1 MENKARARAHARAP
15 DDARPGQRARHAHE
29 RRASCVL
36 SHLRAQYHGTGR
48 FTKANGDTYMGE
60 CIKGRAHGRGV
71 LAYSTGEK
79 YRGEFAHNQ
88 VLLRCPRVA
97 RGHRVCVCLD
107 AAPSS
112 HSRAR
117 ARANAPCWP
126 ATRQGGLHLPEQIE
140 VRGPVASGAR
150 APRRAARRLRALS
163 RGDLNG
169 ARASIGRACTRD
181 LASSSLQ
188 TESDTSA
195 TGSARK
201 STETADTSSTGPR
214 TANRLS
220 LIHI

>member
-1 MENKARARAHARAP
+1 MLRAELPNRVFETSPRWLSAKLLRARGHSLAIYHQGEWKNDQPKLTTANGDTYEGQWMENKARARARARAP

-97 RGHRVCVCLD
+97 RGHRVCV
-107 AAPSS
+107 S
-112 HSRAR
+112 
-117 ARANAPCWP
+117 
-126 ATRQGGLHLPEQIE
+126 
-140 VRGPVASGAR
+140 
-150 APRRAARRLRALS
+150 
-163 RGDLNG
+163 
-169 ARASIGRACTRD
+169 
-181 LASSSLQ
+181 
-188 TESDTSA
+188 
-195 TGSARK
+195 
-201 STETADTSSTGPR
+201 
-214 TANRLS
+214 
-220 LIHI
+220 